1 MKQLLLS
8 SHCHGATREVSKV
21 PCLTVCDIKLL
32 QHWACN
38 QPRLLNILL
47 LFVTVSIEN
56 LLLDSCPCAH
66 GQYFLPKATTHSPAT
81 GVLFCKSYRF
91 YNVCFMN
98 FMTPFKEGFC
108 TKYRCA
114 SPGSHDGAGCSEQFW
129 LFGSNSTTDSAGE
142 FSGGWHLRVAWQR
155 GKQPKD
161 TNWP

>member
-38 QPRLLNILL
+38 QPSLLNILL
-47 LFVTVSIEN
+47 LFCYCSNWN
-56 LLLDSCPCAH
+56 LFLDSCPCAH
-66 GQYFLPKATTHSPAT
+66 GQYFAKSYHPFPGNILQKATVFIKCVS
-81 GVLFCKSYRF
+81 GISWRLLKRDF
-91 YNVCFMN
+91 
-98 FMTPFKEGFC
+98 G